1 MDKKHSE
8 SREDYLESILILKNK
23 KGLVRSIDIAEY
35 FNYSRPSVSRAMS
48 ILRND
53 KLITMDKSGF
63 IELTE
68 TGSDLAQAVYSRHEV
83 LISFLRLLGVSEP
96 VSVKDACR
104 LEHVL
109 SQESMDC
116 INNFV
121 DLNHTEKEAF

>member
-1 MDKKHSE
+1 MKREHSE

-35 FNYSRPSVSRAMS
+35 FGYSRPSVSRAMG

-53 KLITMDKSGF
+53 NMITMDKSGF
-63 IELTE
+63 IELTKE
-68 TGSDLAQAVYSRHEV
+68 GESLAREVYGRHEV
-83 LISFLRLLGVSEP
+83 LISFLEMLGVSES

-109 SQESMDC
+109 SDESMKRIDD
-116 INNFV
+116 FV
-121 DLNHTEKEAF
+121 FKNSPKAEEK